1 MENFPF
7 IEILIVFAVYLA
19 INYFYLNKKLGIKIK
34 RRGLLSMH
42 RNRYFLAI
50 DFLFI
55 FLFLGVI
62 MGYANGDFTFMESHS
77 YIFAMFGLF
86 IMLSINSGIE
96 EWLLHRKDK
105 AFYHEWLNSLL
116 YLMILF
122 VLITGGN

>member
-1 MENFPF
+1 
-7 IEILIVFAVYLA
+7 
-19 INYFYLNKKLGIKIK
+19 
-34 RRGLLSMH
+34 MH

-62 MGYANGDFTFMESHS
+62 MGYANGDFTIMESHS

-96 EWLLHRKDK
+96 EWLFHRQDK
-105 AFYHEWLNSLL
+105 TFYHEWLSALL

-122 VLITGGN
+122 VLVK